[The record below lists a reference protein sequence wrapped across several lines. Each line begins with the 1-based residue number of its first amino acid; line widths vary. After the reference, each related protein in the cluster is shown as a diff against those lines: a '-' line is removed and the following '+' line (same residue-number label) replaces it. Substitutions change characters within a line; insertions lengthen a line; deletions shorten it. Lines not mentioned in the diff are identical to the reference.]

1 MEISLIIGHNVV
13 KRRLR
18 TLYLNLFFCAVLGWA
33 VNLSTILHRKPPRHC
48 ARIFLRNPPVMY
60 HLIPPHADVYG
71 ARLQRAAAMP
81 ELCYSFAPFN
91 HPRSHP
97 HTPHGPRL
105 PETEMLPEQMYHDP
119 HIIHLQ
125 STNTHTP
132 KAYHR
137 QTPILKPAAVCSA
150 PSPAAANSVSSF
162 KSLPKALTCS
172 FSSAGRV
179 PAPKPVNHP
188 DELSASKQPLA
199 PG

>member
-33 VNLSTILHRKPPRHC
+33 VNLSTILHRKPPPPLRTYLFKKSPCHVSFNSSPRRC
-48 ARIFLRNPPVMY
+48 VRGSSAESSCNARAMLFLCSLQPPT
-60 HLIPPHADVYG
+60 
-71 ARLQRAAAMP
+71 
-81 ELCYSFAPFN
+81 E
-91 HPRSHP
+91 P

-162 KSLPKALTCS
+162 KSLPKALICS

-179 PAPKPVNHP
+179 PASKPVNHP